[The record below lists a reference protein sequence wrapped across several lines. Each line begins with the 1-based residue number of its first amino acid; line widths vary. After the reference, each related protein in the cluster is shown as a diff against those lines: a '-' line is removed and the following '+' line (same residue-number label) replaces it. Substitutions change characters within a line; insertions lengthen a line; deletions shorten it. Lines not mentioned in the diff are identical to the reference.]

1 MNIKEIETISYEEA
15 AALLGLSKNTL
26 YGGTARGIL
35 TPLPRRARKPGTLAK
50 KQVELFV
57 GKGLSLALLSPEE
70 AVIWQE
76 INQAIKARPVKKSS
90 APAETVP
97 TQDMIAFAGAFIEG
111 VADIALVV
119 VDDMLN
125 ALQSGNLTPDD
136 LVKFVKKSPAF
147 RRLTGMINVDFDTL
161 SEEDAQALNDMA
173 YATAERVQMKFLAL
187 LARHAMQGMADKLP
201 APVVEQAGGGHV
213 ADAEAG
219 TLWTH
224 QDR

>member
-1 MNIKEIETISYEEA
+1 MDVKKLETITYDDA
-15 AALLGLSKNTL
+15 AALLGIAKDTL
-26 YGGTARGIL
+26 YGATRRGIL
-35 TPLPRRARKPGTLAK
+35 TPLPRRSRKPGQFVK
-50 KQVELFV
+50 KQVELFLE
-57 GKGLSLALLSPEE
+57 KDLSLRQLSPEE

-76 INQAIKARPVKKSS
+76 INQAVKARQAKKRAPVED
-90 APAETVP
+90 APA

-136 LVKFVKKSPAF
+136 LVTFVKKSPAF
-147 RRLTGMINVDFDTL
+147 RRLTAMINVDFDTL
-161 SEEDAQALNDMA
+161 SEEDAKALNDMA

-201 APVVEQAGGGHV
+201 APVVEQASGGHV
-213 ADAEAG
+213 ADMEAG